1 MTQVI
6 PFVHIS
12 LAQCYWCD
20 EIQEKAKHTHTYTHW
35 VIDGFFLCNLTF
47 FRGNSSLIL
56 TSPPTTHCFFSF
68 VMWKSAASVLDHMS
82 GCLCPC
88 LHICVGWWWGNLSLT
103 GTRCTSAAGRRQVN
117 SAELDSHLWPGFP
130 EVASGCC
137 LGHICDRTFHI
148 MENADEES
156 NWRTVRDLFH
166 LVGCSNHQRYHVP
179 TWCLQ
184 WLVNCTLKLKEH
196 TWFWSFKV
204 EAVLVGEFEWPS
216 ALRFM
221 AEMSVKLWQFL
232 GCYLMD
238 HHNSTM
244 QVSLW
249 LFRVV

>member
-1 MTQVI
+1 
-6 PFVHIS
+6 
-12 LAQCYWCD
+12 
-20 EIQEKAKHTHTYTHW
+20 
-35 VIDGFFLCNLTF
+35 
-47 FRGNSSLIL
+47 
-56 TSPPTTHCFFSF
+56 
-68 VMWKSAASVLDHMS
+68 MWKSAASVLDHMS

-137 LGHICDRTFHI
+137 LAHICDRTFHI

-166 LVGCSNHQRYHVP
+166 LVGCSNHQCYHVP

-216 ALRFM
+216 ALRFHGWDVCEIV
-221 AEMSVKLWQFL
+221 AISGLLFNGSPQFYNASL
-232 GCYLMD
+232 IVV
-238 HHNSTM
+238 
-244 QVSLW
+244 VSGRLKSEE
-249 LFRVV
+249 LNLERMTPPR